1 MELTDI
7 LHFLNKNVFVTL
19 VHSIK
24 VVSVPAVL
32 LDVYLALVQLP
43 AVDVLH
49 LLLLTITDLVI
60 VPLDSILKL
69 PPLDSVNNVPNI
81 VLLVLLPTLAK
92 HVLLISFLS
101 MELVPVLAEDSLT
114 MDNAYLVFLVV
125 KLAQVLLLATS
136 VIPLF
141 FFKQILV

>member
-24 VVSVPAVL
+24 MVSVPAVL

-81 VLLVLLPTLAK
+81 VLLVLLLTLAK

>member
-24 VVSVPAVL
+24 MVSVPAVL

-101 MELVPVLAEDSLT
+101 MELVLVLAEDSLA

>member
-1 MELTDI
+1 LELTDI

-24 VVSVPAVL
+24 MVSVPAVL

-60 VPLDSILKL
+60 VPLDFILKL

-81 VLLVLLPTLAK
+81 VQLVLLPTLAK

-101 MELVPVLAEDSLT
+101 MELVLVLAEDSLA

>member
-1 MELTDI
+1 M
-7 LHFLNKNVFVTL
+7 HFLNKNVFVTL

-24 VVSVPAVL
+24 MVSVPAVL

-81 VLLVLLPTLAK
+81 VLLVLLLTLAK

-101 MELVPVLAEDSLT
+101 TELVLVLAEDSLT

>member
-1 MELTDI
+1 LELTDI

-19 VHSIK
+19 AHSIK
-24 VVSVPAVL
+24 MVSVPAVL

-49 LLLLTITDLVI
+49 PLLLTMMDLVI
-60 VPLDSILKL
+60 ALLDSILKL
-69 PPLDSVNNVPNI
+69 PPLDSVSNVPNI
-81 VLLVLLPTLAK
+81 VQLVLLPTLAK

-101 MELVPVLAEDSLT
+101 MELVLVLAEDSLA

>member
-24 VVSVPAVL
+24 MVSVPAVL

-81 VLLVLLPTLAK
+81 VLLVLLLTLAK

-101 MELVPVLAEDSLT
+101 TELVLVLAEDSLT

>member
-1 MELTDI
+1 M
-7 LHFLNKNVFVTL
+7 HFLNKNVFVTL

-24 VVSVPAVL
+24 MVSVPAVL

-81 VLLVLLPTLAK
+81 VQLVLLPTLAK

-101 MELVPVLAEDSLT
+101 MELVLVLAEDSLT